1 MENVMMKFQG
11 FHPSE
16 FTRSYLQDKM
26 TILQDE
32 APKGAHMEATFTRRD
47 HAFKAVVSIFSPAG
61 KFFAVA
67 SGTKLKDVTHKI
79 NQQLQKQINKWKTR
93 AHRKE
98 SIKDINEEFFG
109 IA

>member
-11 FHPSE
+11 FHPSD
-16 FTRSYLQDKM
+16 FTRSYLEEKM

-32 APKGAHMEATFTRRD
+32 APKGAHMEAIFTRRD

-67 SGTKLKDVTHKI
+67 SGPKLKDVTHKI
-79 NQQLQKQINKWKTR
+79 NHQLQKQLDKWKAK

-98 SIKDINEEFFG
+98 SLKDIHEEYFG